1 MELTNNPNLLWFIGV
16 YALIMIGMGIFYAKK
31 IDNSEDFILAGR
43 GLGSVVLMG
52 TLIATWCGS
61 GTVTGGPNSLAY
73 SFGLWPAIFFTVPS
87 IVGILIMF
95 KIAPK
100 VRAYGKYTVSEI
112 LEEKYGDKARLLAA
126 IIIVMAFVGITAYQ
140 FRGLGFVLN
149 VTTGMS
155 VQLGTAIAAALM
167 IFLATIGGLMSVAP
181 TDALSAAIM
190 LIGLIIAIPAV
201 ISSAGGWSQVVANV
215 PETHNTLTGG
225 LNIIQL
231 LGYYLPLLTLL
242 LADQNMYQRL
252 AASREDKET
261 RKATYGWIL
270 GLIIVTPAVSII
282 AFTAKSIFPD
292 IDPGMALI
300 SSTLVMPTFIGGML
314 LAAAAA
320 FIVTTGNSYLLSS
333 ATNLTYDV
341 YARFINPNATD
352 KKKLLFTRFMV
363 IALGIVAY
371 ILIQFFPSILALQMY
386 AYTVYGASLT
396 PAVLAIFFWKRVNK
410 YGG

>member
-100 VRAYGKYTVSEI
+100 VRAYWKYTVSEI

-126 IIIVMAFVGITAYQ
+126 IIIVMAFVGITAYK

-167 IFLATIGGLMSVAP
+167 IFLATIGGLM
-181 TDALSAAIM
+181 
-190 LIGLIIAIPAV
+190 
-201 ISSAGGWSQVVANV
+201 
-215 PETHNTLTGG
+215 
-225 LNIIQL
+225 
-231 LGYYLPLLTLL
+231 
-242 LADQNMYQRL
+242 
-252 AASREDKET
+252 
-261 RKATYGWIL
+261 
-270 GLIIVTPAVSII
+270 
-282 AFTAKSIFPD
+282 
-292 IDPGMALI
+292 
-300 SSTLVMPTFIGGML
+300 
-314 LAAAAA
+314 
-320 FIVTTGNSYLLSS
+320 
-333 ATNLTYDV
+333 
-341 YARFINPNATD
+341 
-352 KKKLLFTRFMV
+352 
-363 IALGIVAY
+363 
-371 ILIQFFPSILALQMY
+371 
-386 AYTVYGASLT
+386 
-396 PAVLAIFFWKRVNK
+396 
-410 YGG
+410 